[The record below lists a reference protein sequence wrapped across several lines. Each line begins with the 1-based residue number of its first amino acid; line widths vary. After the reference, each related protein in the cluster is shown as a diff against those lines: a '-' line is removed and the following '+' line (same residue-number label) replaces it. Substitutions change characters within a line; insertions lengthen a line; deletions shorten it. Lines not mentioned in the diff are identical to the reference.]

1 MKIKKVKF
9 PQILNNMLLKQ
20 LSIAATILLFLTVS
34 TTLYSQN
41 NTYNCQNQGQY
52 YPNLNEE
59 WVLIKGDTLEGG
71 WIQDTFFQ
79 DDNIHSYVFRD
90 SGIETR
96 LNLCNPPTDLIFKT
110 QFGLPYSAAFWTFRS
125 TTEGDFLLG
134 FDEPDE
140 NGVSLLTI
148 TVQLFD
154 IRFDPDQMKVTGYQN
169 GRKCIVR
176 SPIDRTAFED

>member
-1 MKIKKVKF
+1 MK
-9 PQILNNMLLKQ
+9 QILFFLL
-20 LSIAATILLFLTVS
+20 LAVS

-41 NTYNCQNQGQY
+41 RTYNYQNEGPY

-59 WVLIKGDTLEGG
+59 KVVIDGKEISGG
-71 WIQDTFFQ
+71 WICDTFFA
-79 DDNIHSYVFRD
+79 DNNIHSYIFRD

-96 LNLCNPPTDLIFKT
+96 WDFCNPPTDVVFKT